1 MVAREGTHTT
11 ETERISLR
19 ANPRKPWPNATIWP
33 EDDNILEVSKLGCV
47 RGDRRLFSGLD
58 LSVSPGTFV
67 QLTGPN
73 GSGKTSLLRILCG
86 LLAPAEGE
94 VKWNGA
100 NIRSLAEEY
109 YTSVTYLGHRHG
121 VKDELSAIENLRIS
135 NALNG
140 VAVSKNRAHEVL
152 GQMGLAGRESL
163 PARLLSEGQRRR
175 VGLAR
180 LLVCNTKL
188 WLLDEVLTS
197 LDKGAVA
204 LVRSLIE
211 NHLAGGG
218 IAIVA
223 THQELQLAAGRTKR
237 LELPT

>member
-1 MVAREGTHTT
+1 M
-11 ETERISLR
+11 
-19 ANPRKPWPNATIWP
+19 
-33 EDDNILEVSKLGCV
+33 
-47 RGDRRLFSGLD
+47 
-58 LSVSPGTFV
+58 SPGTFV

-86 LLAPAEGE
+86 LLPLEEGE
-94 VKWNGA
+94 IKWEGA
-100 NIRSLAEEY
+100 NIRSLGEEY
-109 YTSVTYLGHRHG
+109 VAQLTYVGHRHG
-121 VKDELSAIENLRIS
+121 IKDELSAVENLRIS
-135 NALNG
+135 NAVNG
-140 VAVSKNRAHEVL
+140 VSVSKARAHEVL
-152 GQMGLAGRESL
+152 GQVGLAGRESL

-197 LDKGAVA
+197 LDKGAVS

-211 NHLAGGG
+211 NHLDGGG

-223 THQELQLAAGRTKR
+223 THQELELSAGRTKR
-237 LELPT
+237 LELTT

>member
-1 MVAREGTHTT
+1 M
-11 ETERISLR
+11 
-19 ANPRKPWPNATIWP
+19 
-33 EDDNILEVSKLGCV
+33 
-47 RGDRRLFSGLD
+47 
-58 LSVSPGTFV
+58 SPGTFV

-94 VKWNGA
+94 VTWQGA
-100 NIRSLAEEY
+100 NIRSLHEEY
-109 YTSVTYLGHRHG
+109 FTSVTYLGHRHG
-121 VKDELSAIENLRIS
+121 VKDELSAVENLRIS

-140 VAVSKNRAHEVL
+140 LPVSKDHARAVL
-152 GQMGLAGRESL
+152 QQMGLAGRELL

-175 VGLAR
+175 VALAR

-188 WLLDEVLTS
+188 WLLDEVMTS

-211 NHLAGGG
+211 NHLADGG

-223 THQELQLAAGRTKR
+223 THQELEVSTAQTKR
-237 LELPT
+237 LELAT

>member
-1 MVAREGTHTT
+1 MLQSARRT
-11 ETERISLR
+11 
-19 ANPRKPWPNATIWP
+19 RK
-33 EDDNILEVSKLGCV
+33 ILELSKLGCV

-58 LSVSPGTFV
+58 LSVSPGTYI

-94 VKWNGA
+94 VKWEGA
-100 NIRSLAEEY
+100 NIRSLGEEF

-121 VKDELSAIENLRIS
+121 VKDELSAIENVRIS

-140 VAVSKNRAHEVL
+140 VSVSKERAEEVL

-180 LLVCNTKL
+180 LLVCNTRL

-197 LDKGAVA
+197 LDKRAVL

-211 NHLAGGG
+211 NHIAGGG

-223 THQELQLAAGRTKR
+223 THQELELSAGRIKR
-237 LELPT
+237 LELTT

>member
-1 MVAREGTHTT
+1 M
-11 ETERISLR
+11 
-19 ANPRKPWPNATIWP
+19 
-33 EDDNILEVSKLGCV
+33 
-47 RGDRRLFSGLD
+47 
-58 LSVSPGTFV
+58 SPGTFV

-86 LLAPAEGE
+86 LLAPAEGQ
-94 VKWNGA
+94 VKWNGE
-100 NIRSLAEEY
+100 NIRSLGEEY
-109 YTSVTYLGHRHG
+109 FTSVTYLGHRHG
-121 VKDELSAIENLRIS
+121 VKDELSAVENLRVS
-135 NALNG
+135 NAVNG
-140 VAVSKNRAHEVL
+140 IEVSKDSARSVL
-152 GQMGLAGRESL
+152 AKMGLAGRDLL

-175 VGLAR
+175 VALAR

-188 WLLDEVLTS
+188 WLLDEVMTS

-223 THQELQLAAGRTKR
+223 THQELELSASLTKR
-237 LELPT
+237 LELTT

>member
-1 MVAREGTHTT
+1 M
-11 ETERISLR
+11 
-19 ANPRKPWPNATIWP
+19 
-33 EDDNILEVSKLGCV
+33 
-47 RGDRRLFSGLD
+47 
-58 LSVSPGTFV
+58 SPGTFV

-86 LLAPAEGE
+86 LLPPAEGE
-94 VKWNGA
+94 IKWNGA
-100 NIRSLAEEY
+100 NIRALGEEY
-109 YTSVTYLGHRHG
+109 VTSVTYMGHRHG

-140 VAVSKNRAHEVL
+140 VEVTKERAREAL
-152 GQMGLAGRESL
+152 GQMGLGGRESL

-175 VGLAR
+175 VALAR

-204 LVRSLIE
+204 LIRSLIE
-211 NHLAGGG
+211 NHLAREGM
-218 IAIVA
+218 AIVA
-223 THQELQLAAGRTKR
+223 THQELELAAASTRR
-237 LELPT
+237 LELTT

>member
-1 MVAREGTHTT
+1 VLQ
-11 ETERISLR
+11 S
-19 ANPRKPWPNATIWP
+19 PRRTI
-33 EDDNILEVSKLGCV
+33 DILEVSKLGCV

-58 LSVSPGTFV
+58 LSVSPGTYV

-94 VKWNGA
+94 IKWNGA
-100 NIRSLAEEY
+100 NIRSLAEDY
-109 YTSVTYLGHRHG
+109 VASLTYLGHRHG
-121 VKDELSAIENLRIS
+121 VKEEFSALENLRIT
-135 NALNG
+135 NAVNG
-140 VAVSKNRAHEVL
+140 VEISKERALAVLKE
-152 GQMGLAGRESL
+152 MGLAGRESL

-223 THQELQLAAGRTKR
+223 THQELELSTGHTKR
-237 LELPT
+237 LELTT